1 MKKAPKHLTNIDYIK
16 CLREAQDR
24 LMEHGILPI
33 GPTSKN
39 FKEMA
44 DEIAESLMDHEFYK
58 KVK

>member
-24 LMEHGILPI
+24 LMDHGILPI

-39 FKEMA
+39 FKELA
-44 DEIAESLMDHEFYK
+44 EEIAENLYK
-58 KVK
+58 KLK